1 MLKKR
6 NKRLLERVAQAG
18 ASRNTLQGR
27 DNMKIIV
34 VVILLFLLSGCISD
48 GTGRIP
54 VDSAGIPTCY
64 CEGYAGWV
72 GAKGPGK

>member
-1 MLKKR
+1 
-6 NKRLLERVAQAG
+6 
-18 ASRNTLQGR
+18 
-27 DNMKIIV
+27 MKIIV